1 MMIACCG
8 LNCSQCGAYLA
19 TQENDDAKRAAVAKE
34 WSVRYGISVKPE
46 QVTCYGC
53 LSDKQKF
60 YYCADLCEIRRCCI
74 QKALENCA
82 ACEGYAC
89 DKLEGFLALA
99 PHARRA
105 LEKLRA

>member
-1 MMIACCG
+1 MIACCG
-8 LNCSQCGAYLA
+8 LDCSQCGAYLA

-34 WSVRYGISVKPE
+34 WSVRYGLSVKPD

-60 YYCADLCEIRRCCI
+60 YYCADLCEIRRCCVE
-74 QKALENCA
+74 KGLAHCA
-82 ACEGYAC
+82 ICDRYAC
-89 DKLEGFLALA
+89 DTLEGFLTVA

-105 LEKLRA
+105 LEKLRP